1 MMRGNVQS
9 PPSRLATVHVANLSP
24 AIHTEMVRSIF
35 AHFGQIV
42 DIRLVASGAQGPY
55 AFVDYSTEAAAEA
68 AMSMSGQDFD
78 GRRLRVERAKKSEYP
93 PPPNVAPQKSKAE
106 IYVGNMAFNT
116 TLEMIKA
123 YFEKFGPS
131 LRVFPSLCKAKCP
144 FDTIDR
150 QAKSTTSRWCGI
162 ERRAST

>member
-123 YFEKFGPS
+123 YFEKFGEVNDIQMVRDRKTGQHVIS
-131 LRVFPSLCKAKCP
+131 AHLLILC
-144 FDTIDR
+144 D
-150 QAKSTTSRWCGI
+150 
-162 ERRAST
+162 